1 MNNSYFVLSI
11 DAILSLA
18 LHFHL
23 VDNFVCIELEKF
35 VMSCSTIRG

>member
-1 MNNSYFVLSI
+1 MNNSYFVLST
-11 DAILSLA
+11 DGILSLA

-23 VDNFVCIELEKF
+23 VDNFVCIKLEKF